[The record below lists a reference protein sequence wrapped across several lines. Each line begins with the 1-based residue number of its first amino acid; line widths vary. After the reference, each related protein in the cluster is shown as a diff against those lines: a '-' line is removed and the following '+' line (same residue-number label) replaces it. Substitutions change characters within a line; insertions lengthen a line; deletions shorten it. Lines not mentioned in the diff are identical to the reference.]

1 MEHALKDLDRLL
13 RGDATRLNAL
23 KQGKIEVAEGQMPWI
38 ILGLGL
44 LYGFCMGCFALSN
57 KDFAAAWLQT
67 LSSMTKVP
75 VLFGATLVV
84 TFPSL
89 YVFNTL
95 VGSRLTLQSV
105 WRLLLSTMAVMMAV
119 LASLGPIVAFFSI
132 STTNYPFILLLNVA
146 VFSLS
151 GFLGLKFL
159 LHTLHR
165 LTVVLYDM
173 KAAPVEAP
181 EVSDSDLDLDLDLSL
196 EEPSAVVLTQNAV
209 TEEKEAGALERIDE
223 RTMGANVRQV
233 FMVWVLVFGMVGA
246 QMSWVLRPFISAP
259 DRPFVLFSPRESN
272 FYAAVFDAVVRAMG
286 G

>member
-13 RGDATRLNAL
+13 RGDATRLTAL
-23 KQGKIEVAEGQMPWI
+23 KQGKIEVEEGKLPWI

-44 LYGFCMGCFALSN
+44 MYGFCMGCFALSN
-57 KDFAAAWLQT
+57 KDFSQAWLQT

-75 VLFGATLVV
+75 VLFGATLLV

-105 WRLLLSTMAVMMAV
+105 WRLLLSTMAIMMSV

-146 VFSLS
+146 VFALS

-165 LTVVLYDM
+165 LTVILYEL
-173 KAAPVEAP
+173 KTPAATLAN
-181 EVSDSDLDLDLDLSL
+181 DSDYPIASFEFDSD
-196 EEPSAVVLTQNAV
+196 
-209 TEEKEAGALERIDE
+209 AGAIEPVDE
-223 RTMGANVRQV
+223 RAMGANVRQV

-246 QMSWVLRPFISAP
+246 QMSWVLRPFVSAP
-259 DRPFVLFSPRESN
+259 GKPFVLISQRDSN
-272 FYAAVFDAVVRAMG
+272 FYAAVYQAAIDAIG

>member
-57 KDFAAAWLQT
+57 KHFAAAWLQT

-173 KAAPVEAP
+173 KAAPIEAP
-181 EVSDSDLDLDLDLSL
+181 VESDLDLDLGL
-196 EEPSAVVLTQNAV
+196 EGQSTLVATQDVVTDD
-209 TEEKEAGALERIDE
+209 KEAGALELIDE
-223 RTMGANVRQV
+223 RAMGTNVRQV
-233 FMVWVLVFGMVGA
+233 FLVWVLVFGMVGA

-272 FYAAVFDAVVRAMG
+272 FYAAVFDAVVRALG

>member
-13 RGDATRLNAL
+13 RGDATRLAAL
-23 KQGKIEVAEGQMPWI
+23 KQGKIEVEEGQLPWI
-38 ILGLGL
+38 VIGLGL
-44 LYGFCMGCFALSN
+44 FYGLCMGCFALFN
-57 KDFAAAWLQT
+57 KPFADAWLQT
-67 LSSMTKVP
+67 AASMAKVP
-75 VLFGATLVV
+75 VLFGATLLV

-105 WRLLLSTMAVMMAV
+105 WRLLLSALAVMMAV

-132 STTNYPFILLLNVA
+132 STTNYPFVLLLNVA

-165 LTVVLYDM
+165 LTMVLYEA
-173 KAAPVEAP
+173 KKPAPLVPTVDEFGFPNDGAKP
-181 EVSDSDLDLDLDLSL
+181 
-196 EEPSAVVLTQNAV
+196 P
-209 TEEKEAGALERIDE
+209 GALEAVDE
-223 RTMGANVRQV
+223 RAMGANVRQV
-233 FMVWVLVFGMVGA
+233 FAAWVFVFGMVGA

-259 DRPFVLFSPRESN
+259 DKHFIFFSPRESN
-272 FYAAVFDAVVRAMG
+272 FFAAVLEAIARVLG

>member
-13 RGDATRLNAL
+13 RGDATRLTAL
-23 KQGKIEVAEGQMPWI
+23 REGKIEVAEGKLPWI

-44 LYGFCMGCFALSN
+44 LYGLCMGCFALSN
-57 KDFAAAWLQT
+57 KEFAAAWLQAI
-67 LSSMTKVP
+67 SSMAKVP
-75 VLFGATLVV
+75 VLFGATLLV

-105 WRLLLSTMAVMMAV
+105 WRLLLSAMAVMMAV

-146 VFSLS
+146 VFSLA

-165 LTVVLYDM
+165 LTVVLYEM
-173 KAAPVEAP
+173 KPGATPITAPRVDANGQP
-181 EVSDSDLDLDLDLSL
+181 VATLDLDKD
-196 EEPSAVVLTQNAV
+196 
-209 TEEKEAGALERIDE
+209 AGAFEPVDE
-223 RTMGANVRQV
+223 RAMGQNVRQV

-259 DRPFVLFSPRESN
+259 DRPFVWISPRESN
-272 FYAAVFDAVVRAMG
+272 FYAAVFDALVRLMAG
-286 G
+286 V